1 MRNIYSLLLLCS
13 LFLISCS
20 PKITIPSGLSKSL
33 VLIEKLPTD
42 SVIKDANGKKQVV
55 EKKVGGWVSM
65 YNRASN
71 KKLEKAFSAY
81 PFDYKIV
88 LLDEVGDHIDPNR
101 TTYLLK
107 NGSSTTKVSYQP
119 GVGGKGMKR
128 NQKTDTKVILENLTL
143 GKKSTL
149 CTSNDGVVG
158 IAPKFVKL
166 AKKQGGTKKKETNK
180 KTSK

>member
-1 MRNIYSLLLLCS
+1 MKNIYFVLLLCS
-13 LFLISCS
+13 LCLIACS

-65 YNRASN
+65 FNKASN
-71 KKLEKAFSAY
+71 KKIEKAFSSY

-107 NGSSTTKVSYQP
+107 NGGSNTKVTYQP
-119 GVGGKGMKR
+119 GAGGIGMKR
-128 NQKTDTKVILENLTL
+128 KQKTETKVILENLTR

-149 CTSNDGVVG
+149 CTINDGVAG
-158 IAPKFVKL
+158 IAPKFVKQ
-166 AKKQGGTKKKETNK
+166 AKKQGGTKGKETSK